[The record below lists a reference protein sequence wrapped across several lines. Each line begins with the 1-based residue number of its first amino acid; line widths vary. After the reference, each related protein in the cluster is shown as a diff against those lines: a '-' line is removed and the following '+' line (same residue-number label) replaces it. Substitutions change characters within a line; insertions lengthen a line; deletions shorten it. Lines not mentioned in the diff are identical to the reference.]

1 MGLFNKLF
9 GSRARREL
17 DEYFKTLTAYTPVF
31 TTFEGGVYEK
41 ELTRAVIH
49 SFANFC
55 SKLKPEMHGVAKQ
68 GLERVLQNQP
78 NPFMDTSRF
87 LYRAA
92 TILSVNNNAF
102 IVPIEDEGGNVTGY
116 FPILPTNTEVMERDG
131 VAYLR
136 FTFANGERTAI
147 EYSKVGVL
155 TQFQFED
162 DFFGSSNAPLK
173 HTLQLIHTQNEG
185 IINAVKNSAVIR
197 FLAKIANKIAPEA
210 VKIERDR
217 FAADNLTSDN
227 TSGLIVHD
235 STFTDFKQL
244 ESKPYTVNAAQ
255 MKLINEN
262 VFNYFGTNEAILQN
276 KFTEDQWAAYY
287 QGKIEPFAIQLSLAL
302 TNMTFSKKELAHG
315 NRITLT
321 SNRLQHASNKTKMEF
336 STSLIDRGVV
346 VPNEARELWGL
357 SAIEGG
363 DERII
368 RRDYVKAAMMDMRDR
383 EIQENLN
390 NGGEMEPED
399 TADKETQRMA
409 FIVRQMM
416 KEYAD
421 LLYSDRK
428 NGGEKN
434 ADSKE

>member
-1 MGLFNKLF
+1 VGLFAKVF
-9 GSRARREL
+9 GNRARKEL
-17 DEYFKTLTAYTPVF
+17 DEYFKALTAYTPVF
-31 TTFEGGVYEK
+31 TTFEGGIYEK
-41 ELTRAVIH
+41 ELTRAAIH
-49 SFANFC
+49 SFANSC
-55 SKLKPEMHGVAKQ
+55 SKLKPEMHGAAKR
-68 GLERVLQNQP
+68 GLEGVLQNQP

-102 IVPIEDEGGNVTGY
+102 IVPIEDEGGNITGY
-116 FPILPTNTEVMERDG
+116 FPIVPTNTEVKERDG
-131 VAYLR
+131 VAYLC
-136 FTFANGERTAI
+136 FTFASGEKTAI

-162 DFFGSSNAPLK
+162 DFFGSDNAPLK
-173 HTLQLIHTQNEG
+173 HTLELIHTQNEG

-197 FLAKIANKIAPEA
+197 FFARIANKIAPE
-210 VKIERDR
+210 KIKEERER
-217 FAADNLTSDN
+217 FAKDNFTGEN
-227 TSGLIVHD
+227 KSGLIVSD
-235 STFTDFKQL
+235 ATFTDFKPL

-262 VFNYFGTNEAILQN
+262 VFNYFGINEAILQN
-276 KFTEDQWAAYY
+276 KFTEDEWAAYY
-287 QGKIEPFAIQLSLAL
+287 QGKIEPFAIQFSLAL
-302 TNMTFSKKELAHG
+302 TNMTFSKREIANK

-321 SNRLQHASNKTKMEF
+321 GNRLQHASNKTKMEF

-357 SAIEGG
+357 SEIEGG

-390 NGGEMEPED
+390 NTTTEQNEDAGGERN
-399 TADKETQRMA
+399 A
-409 FIVRQMM
+409 
-416 KEYAD
+416 
-421 LLYSDRK
+421 
-428 NGGEKN
+428 NHGE
-434 ADSKE
+434 